1 MKYCLYGTSA
11 TTKIAIV
18 QTLDLYRRK
27 SDIDR
32 SFKMAYPHF
41 VNNYVYI
48 QCTVMHSL
56 QIN

>member
-1 MKYCLYGTSA
+1 MKYCLYGRSV
-11 TTKIAIV
+11 TTKVAIV
-18 QTLDLYRRK
+18 QTLYLYRRK
-27 SDIDR
+27 SDIDK

-48 QCTVMHSL
+48 QCIVMHGL